1 MGFAQEGMSRRP
13 EAAREYR
20 RYLPAGAAGKYA
32 QHATQRLRE
41 WGYAR

>member
-1 MGFAQEGMSRRP
+1 MGFAQEAMNRRP

-20 RYLPAGAAGKYA
+20 RYLEHVQEGKYA
-32 QHATQRLRE
+32 QHAAQRLKD